1 MVQSVVA
8 PRPQVQDVTSRFRFD
23 CIYYYT
29 SDLDRAVSFYTDVL
43 GFQLASRDVVARFYI
58 DGVLF
63 ELVPTTERKR
73 LAGSGNARLV
83 LAVDDIKSVV
93 DYLKDRKC
101 KVSEPHEVQN
111 GWLATLNDADSNEL
125 ILWQYV

>member
-1 MVQSVVA
+1 M
-8 PRPQVQDVTSRFRFD
+8 TSRFRFD

-29 SDLDRAVSFYTDVL
+29 SDLDRAVRFYTGVL
-43 GFQLASRDVVARFYI
+43 GFQLASRDVVARFYV

-73 LAGSGNARLV
+73 LAGAGNARLV
-83 LAVDDIKSVV
+83 LAVDDLKSAVEF
-93 DYLKDRKC
+93 LKSRGA

-111 GWLATLNDADSNEL
+111 GWLATLSDADSNEL
-125 ILWQYV
+125 VLWQYV